1 MPMKSPPIHKDT
13 PFIAILMC
21 ILFVV
26 SIYLINATNDNVALL
41 VERHRQLDDKV
52 STIRIKSDDAIRQQ
66 RRILIDIYSS
76 QIQEAK
82 SIASQAWFDYDNLI
96 FVDISWINMNV
107 VRLANWRKDWELEV
121 NIQSKVIT
129 KF

>member
-1 MPMKSPPIHKDT
+1 MHRDT
-13 PFIAILMC
+13 PFIVVILC
-21 ILFVV
+21 ILWWI
-26 SIYLINATNDNVALL
+26 SIYTTSIQSNSI
-41 VERHRQLDDKV
+41 
-52 STIRIKSDDAIRQQ
+52 STLGENQIEIAGRIASLEIKSDDAIRQQ
-66 RRILIDIYSS
+66 RRMLIDIYSS

>member
-1 MPMKSPPIHKDT
+1 MHRDT
-13 PFIAILMC
+13 PYIVVILC
-21 ILFVV
+21 ILWWV
-26 SIYLINATNDNVALL
+26 SIYTTSIQSNSI
-41 VERHRQLDDKV
+41 
-52 STIRIKSDDAIRQQ
+52 STLSENYIEIAGRIASLEIQSDDAIQQQ
-66 RRILIDIYSS
+66 RRMLIDIYSS